1 MSDFG
6 GSNSL
11 NSISVHS
18 ANLTSGQIIFKE
30 GLIWLVWRNSFCKEL
45 FRSDIAYT
53 LFSVQKNIKFW
64 KLEML
69 ISQFFNRRSYQA
81 TYLKNSAINC
91 AKKLVEFSALIF
103 AFFERN
109 AKKWEIFGEGGRAKL
124 GSPPTH
130 HISLHDSKCLS
141 TLWC

>member
-18 ANLTSGQIIFKE
+18 ENLTSGQIIFKE
-30 GLIWLVWRNSFCKEL
+30 ELIWLVWRNSFCKEL

-109 AKKWEIFGEGGRAKL
+109 AKKCEIFGEGGGRN
-124 GSPPTH
+124 SVRPPL
-130 HISLHDSKCLS
+130 IIFRS
-141 TLWC
+141 TILNV

>member
-18 ANLTSGQIIFKE
+18 ENLTSGQIIFKE
-30 GLIWLVWRNSFCKEL
+30 ELIWLVWRNSFCKEL

-91 AKKLVEFSALIF
+91 AKKTCGILCSNFRIF
-103 AFFERN
+103 RTKCEKMRN
-109 AKKWEIFGEGGRAKL
+109 FRRGGRAKL